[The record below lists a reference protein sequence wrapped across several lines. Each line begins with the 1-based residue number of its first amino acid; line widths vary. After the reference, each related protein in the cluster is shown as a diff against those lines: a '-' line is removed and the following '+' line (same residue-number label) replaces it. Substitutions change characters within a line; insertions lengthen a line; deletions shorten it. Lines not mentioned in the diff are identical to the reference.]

1 MPTYMMRAI
10 DETLWNAF
18 KKKATAEGRGLRYV
32 VLRLIELYS
41 HVGLDTLEKA
51 AGVKPANLRR

>member
-10 DETLWNAF
+10 DEKLWNAF
-18 KKKATAEGRGLRYV
+18 KRRADAEGRGLRYV

-41 HVGLDTLEKA
+41 KVGLDKMEKA
-51 AGVKPANLRR
+51 AGDR